1 MHQLGVQ
8 GQSGKGGGGEAV
20 PVTIQCVGLA
30 ETLMVISMVTTT
42 LQTTPL
48 KMMVLD
54 KQTTTELSSTSSGVC
69 LDSYWTS
76 SNARPGTEWA
86 GRSLL
91 TEEDSPYD
99 THNGQ
104 GQSQGQGRRTRTRCP
119 PPHAFASHAH
129 ARSRKIPPREHY
141 IRGALARP
149 THPSAA
155 PSTHR
160 GSGLLN
166 TSW

>member
-8 GQSGKGGGGEAV
+8 GQSGKGGGGEAA

-54 KQTTTELSSTSSGVC
+54 EQTTTELSSTSSGVC

-76 SNARPGTEWA
+76 SNARPVTEWS

-91 TEEDSPYD
+91 TEEDRPYG

-104 GQSQGQGRRTRTRCP
+104 GQGQGQDGRTETRFP
-119 PPHAFASHAH
+119 PPARTFHAH
-129 ARSRKIPPREHY
+129 ATHTR
-141 IRGALARP
+141 ARDECACGG
-149 THPSAA
+149 S
-155 PSTHR
+155 ST
-160 GSGLLN
+160 
-166 TSW
+166 

>member
-1 MHQLGVQ
+1 
-8 GQSGKGGGGEAV
+8 
-20 PVTIQCVGLA
+20 
-30 ETLMVISMVTTT
+30 MVISMVTTT

-76 SNARPGTEWA
+76 SNARPVTEWS

-91 TEEDSPYD
+91 TEEDRPYG

-104 GQSQGQGRRTRTRCP
+104 GQSQGQDGRTRTRFP
-119 PPHAFASHAH
+119 
-129 ARSRKIPPREHY
+129 
-141 IRGALARP
+141 
-149 THPSAA
+149 
-155 PSTHR
+155 PSTHIPR
-160 GSGLLN
+160 TRTHAQGICLPRLP
-166 TSW
+166 T

>member
-8 GQSGKGGGGEAV
+8 GQSGKGGGGEAA

-76 SNARPGTEWA
+76 SNARPVTEWS

-91 TEEDSPYD
+91 TEEDRPYG

-104 GQSQGQGRRTRTRCP
+104 GQGQGQDGRTETRFP
-119 PPHAFASHAH
+119 PLH
-129 ARSRKIPPREHY
+129 
-141 IRGALARP
+141 
-149 THPSAA
+149 A
-155 PSTHR
+155 PSTRTPHTHAR
-160 GSGLLN
+160 ATNVPAGEALHKGGAGTQTTRSHFR
-166 TSW
+166 T